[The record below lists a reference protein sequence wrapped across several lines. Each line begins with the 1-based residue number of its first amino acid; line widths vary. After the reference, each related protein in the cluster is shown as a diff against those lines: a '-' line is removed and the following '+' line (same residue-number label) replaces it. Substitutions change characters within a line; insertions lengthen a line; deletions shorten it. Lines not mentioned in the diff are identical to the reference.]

1 MAYAPPVAIETTPT
15 AAAAS
20 VAIRNLA
27 PGDEGRWD
35 AFVASRPDATF
46 FHLAGWRRVIERA
59 FRHRTYYLMAERGGI
74 VTGVLPLTLVK
85 TRLFG
90 ARLISNAFCVRGG
103 PVAADAASLEALDAA
118 AVRLME
124 ELRAPVLE
132 FRCAADHRS
141 DWVSKGG
148 LYAGFR
154 KPIDPSIDRNM
165 KAIPRKQR
173 AMVRKGMQNGLRSEI
188 DRDADRL
195 HRIYGESVRNL
206 GTPVFSRKYFETLL
220 ATFPEHCDI
229 VTITTD
235 DGRPVASVLNFYFRD
250 EVLPYYGGGTG
261 DARRLAANDF
271 MYWEV
276 MRRACERGC
285 RLFDFGRSKIGT
297 GAYDFKTY
305 WGFEPTP
312 LVYQFRL
319 APGQTIP
326 DLNPLNPK
334 FALFVKLWR
343 KLPLAVAARLGPPI
357 VRGLG

>member
-1 MAYAPPVAIETTPT
+1 MADAPLAIAT
-15 AAAAS
+15 AATAGTEAA

-27 PGDEGRWD
+27 PGDESRWD
-35 AFVASRPDATF
+35 AFVLACPEGTF
-46 FHLAGWRRVIERA
+46 FHLSGWRRVIETA
-59 FRHRTYYLMAERGGI
+59 FRHRTHYLLAERDGT

-90 ARLISNAFCVRGG
+90 TSLISNAFCVQGG
-103 PVAADAASLEALDAA
+103 PIAADGTSLQALDAA
-118 AVRLME
+118 AIRLME

-132 FRCAADHRS
+132 FRSASDHRTG
-141 DWVSKGG
+141 WVTRGD

-173 AMVRKGMQNGLRSEI
+173 AMVRKGIQNGLRSEI

-206 GTPVFSRKYFETLL
+206 GTPVFPKRYFELLL
-220 ATFPEHCDI
+220 ATFPEHSDI
-229 VTITTD
+229 VTIT
-235 DGRPVASVLNFYFRD
+235 GSEGKPVASVLNFYFRD
-250 EVLPYYGGGTG
+250 EVLPYYGGGTS

-285 RLFDFGRSKIGT
+285 RVFDFGRSKIGT

-319 APGQTIP
+319 AAGRKIP

-343 KLPLAVAARLGPPI
+343 KLPLAVAARLGPSI